1 MGAGCPSQTAGGAPQ
16 GRGRRTWFSE
26 ALGARPS
33 RAPGGPRAATAPP
46 PRYSCGLE
54 GGEGRTGGP
63 CDHLQAPRSH
73 PSRRLCLKS
82 SNMEAL
88 EGPLS
93 RAPGGPEE
101 GTQAALQTKGVELGG
116 PGGAGGP
123 WGGEDGKGCWVTEGG
138 THGRTRRAPC
148 GRAGGGERLAAT
160 ATSHQALSY
169 VP

>member
-1 MGAGCPSQTAGGAPQ
+1 MQGVPGRLQVERPRVGSGGHGSVKPWVPGRPGHQVVRELLQPSPPPTVVASREGRAG
-16 GRGRRTWFSE
+16 
-26 ALGARPS
+26 
-33 RAPGGPRAATAPP
+33 PGGPVIIFRPP
-46 PRYSCGLE
+46 W
-54 GGEGRTGGP
+54 
-63 CDHLQAPRSH
+63 SH

-88 EGPLS
+88 EGPFS

-138 THGRTRRAPC
+138 THGGTRRAPS